1 MATSRTVHSRK
12 IARAAHTHDAP
23 KKPMPLYGSRTD
35 IGLVRDHNED
45 SLVVQPPLFA
55 VADGMGGHAA
65 GEVASE
71 IAVQTLAEFTP
82 DTADGDELAR
92 AIIKANRAVIEA
104 ALDGRGSAGMGTT
117 VTAAIV
123 DGERL
128 AIGQVGDSRAYLL
141 HAGCLQRITRDHSL
155 MAEYIESGRITEEEA
170 RSHPERSII
179 TRALGSDPNTLPDI
193 YDMNVSAGDR
203 LLLCS
208 DGLSGMI
215 RDSEIEHTLATVRD
229 PQKCAGILVRQ
240 AIDAGGND
248 NITAIVV
255 DITGSSEARA
265 RRERFKMRAGALFL
279 AAALL
284 LVLAASCFGFYAY
297 AHNSA
302 YIKSDDGRVAVY
314 RGIPGEFLG
323 LTISSQVE
331 VCDMEAADAPAG
343 VRDELEGEGLRV
355 DSVDE
360 AFRLIAA
367 WEAQAADDGAAA
379 QSESAETQGD
389 SGADAQDAEG
399 GDAA

>member
-1 MATSRTVHSRK
+1 
-12 IARAAHTHDAP
+12 
-23 KKPMPLYGSRTD
+23 MPSYGSRTD

-71 IAVQTLAEFTP
+71 IAVQTLAEFAP
-82 DTADGDELAR
+82 VTADGDELAR

-104 ALDGRGSAGMGTT
+104 ALDGRGSEGMGTT

-128 AIGQVGDSRAYLL
+128 SIGQVGDSRAYLL

-170 RSHPERSII
+170 RTHPKRSII

-255 DITGSSEARA
+255 DITGNSEARA

-279 AAALL
+279 AAALV

-302 YIKSDDGRVAVY
+302 YIKSDNGYVTIY
-314 RGIPGEFLG
+314 RGIPGSVFG
-323 LTISSQVE
+323 LTISNQVE
-331 VCDMEAADAPAG
+331 VCDMPADQAPAG
-343 VRDELEGEGLRV
+343 VQDDLAGEGLRV

-360 AFRLIAA
+360 ARRLVAT
-367 WEAQAADDGAAA
+367 WEQQNQGEGAEAPDASPASDDAQGGAAA
-379 QSESAETQGD
+379 
-389 SGADAQDAEG
+389 
-399 GDAA
+399 